1 MSGTEAPTG
10 ITANYQS
17 TTSILLEW
25 TFPQPPTTD
34 LNYVVY
40 YQSGGVSYSESFFLR
55 RDSETTHQ
63 LNNLPTARI
72 QSISLVAM
80 GQSRNHLVAYL
91 PSLEAGPISPG
102 MSNIRTLSSY
112 VWM

>member
-1 MSGTEAPTG
+1 MLLHVSETQAPTG
-10 ITANYQS
+10 ITANDQS
-17 TTSILLEW
+17 TTSVLLEW

-63 LNNLPTARI
+63 LKNLPAGGIRD
-72 QSISLVAM
+72 ISLAIIK
-80 GQSRNHLVAYL
+80 QTRTNTLAYL
-91 PSLEAGPISPG
+91 PSLVTIPG
-102 MSNIRTLSSY
+102 TS
-112 VWM
+112 